1 MHLVNPENPEIL
13 SKLDSFARLLVGFG
27 ASRHPGGE
35 SVLVNGAVF
44 KTVSEPVRAGL
55 GRFDSYTPPPV
66 TEAGKLFFYK
76 EIPHMIRDWVELN
89 MTPGIGP
96 RAAAKLLER
105 FGSAEAVYKATR
117 AELEQLRLPPEAVD
131 TIIARDLLP
140 RAEAEIT
147 AVKQLGGDILLL
159 DDGVYPSSLR
169 EIYDPPIV
177 LYVKGAWSD
186 CLDRPCIGV
195 VGSRRCSTY
204 GQNAANML
212 ARDLA
217 ERGVTVVSGF
227 ARGID
232 AAAHRGALEANGRT
246 VAVLGTGIDEVYP
259 REHKKLAAEI
269 LDRGG
274 ALVSQFPLGT
284 PPVSEN
290 FPYRNRIISGLSL
303 GVVVV
308 EASEHSG
315 SLITARLAMEQNREV
330 FAVPGNI
337 TSRNSFGT
345 NYLIKGA
352 GAKLVQQ
359 WQDIASELPQP
370 VAASLLPPPFSERKI
385 ADRLAF
391 VPEGLSP
398 AETCVFKLLT
408 PDSPAHVDWLFDKS
422 KLPISELTAALL
434 SLEIREL
441 VRALPGRCFVRRL

>member
-1 MHLVNPENPEIL
+1 
-13 SKLDSFARLLVGFG
+13 
-27 ASRHPGGE
+27 
-35 SVLVNGAVF
+35 
-44 KTVSEPVRAGL
+44 
-55 GRFDSYTPPPV
+55 
-66 TEAGKLFFYK
+66 
-76 EIPHMIRDWVELN
+76 

-105 FGSAEAVYKATR
+105 FGSAEAVYRATR
-117 AELEQLRLPPEAVD
+117 AELEHLRLPPEAVD
-131 TIIARDLLP
+131 TIIARDLLS
-140 RAEAEIT
+140 RAEAEIFS
-147 AVKQLGGDILLL
+147 VKKLGGEILLL
-159 DDGVYPSSLR
+159 DDGIYPSLLR

-204 GQNAANML
+204 GQNAAIML
-212 ARDLA
+212 GRDLA
-217 ERGVTVVSGF
+217 QRGITVVSGF

-232 AAAHRGALEANGRT
+232 AAAHRGALEAGGRT

-259 REHKKLAAEI
+259 RDHKKLAAEI

-303 GVVVV
+303 GIVVV
-308 EASEHSG
+308 EAAENSG

-359 WQDIASELPQP
+359 WQDIAAELPPQI
-370 VAASLLPPPFSERKI
+370 AATLLPPSIGERKKE
-385 ADRLAF
+385 ASMPARLSL

-398 AETCVFKLLT
+398 AETSVFKLLT
-408 PDSPAHVDWLFDKS
+408 PDSPAHVDWLFEKS
-422 KLPISELTAALL
+422 QLPISELTAVLL
-434 SLEIREL
+434 SLEMREL
-441 VRALPGRCFVRRL
+441 VRALPGRCFVRKL

>member
-1 MHLVNPENPEIL
+1 M
-13 SKLDSFARLLVGFG
+13 K
-27 ASRHPGGE
+27 
-35 SVLVNGAVF
+35 
-44 KTVSEPVRAGL
+44 
-55 GRFDSYTPPPV
+55 
-66 TEAGKLFFYK
+66 
-76 EIPHMIRDWVELN
+76 DWIELN

-117 AELEQLRLPPEAVD
+117 AEREQVRLPPEAVD

-140 RAEAEIT
+140 RAEAEIF
-147 AVKQLGGDILLL
+147 AVKKLGGDILLL
-159 DDGVYPSSLR
+159 DDGIYPSPLR

-204 GQNAANML
+204 GQNAAIML

-217 ERGVTVVSGF
+217 QRGVTIVSGF

-232 AAAHRGALEANGRT
+232 AAAHRGALEAGGRT
-246 VAVLGTGIDEVYP
+246 VAILGTGIDEVYP
-259 REHKKLAAEI
+259 RDHKKLAAEI
-269 LDRGG
+269 LEHGG

-308 EASEHSG
+308 EAAENSG

-359 WQDIASELPQP
+359 WQDVASELPAEI
-370 VAASLLPPPFSERKI
+370 AAQLLPPPSKKKKKGELVDQLALTPSDLTEHERAI
-385 ADRLAF
+385 
-391 VPEGLSP
+391 
-398 AETCVFKLLT
+398 FKLLT
-408 PDSPAHVDWLFDKS
+408 SDSPLQIDALAETT
-422 KLPISELTAALL
+422 KLSITQLTTALL
-434 SLEIREL
+434 TLEMREL
-441 VRALPGRCFVRRL
+441 IRALPGKCFVRKM

>member
-1 MHLVNPENPEIL
+1 
-13 SKLDSFARLLVGFG
+13 
-27 ASRHPGGE
+27 
-35 SVLVNGAVF
+35 
-44 KTVSEPVRAGL
+44 
-55 GRFDSYTPPPV
+55 
-66 TEAGKLFFYK
+66 LFFYK
-76 EIPHMIRDWVELN
+76 EFPHMIRDWVELN

-131 TIIARDLLP
+131 TIIARELQS
-140 RAEAEIT
+140 RADAEIQ

-159 DDGVYPSSLR
+159 DDGVYPPSLR

-186 CLDRPCIGV
+186 CLDQPCIGV

-204 GQNAANML
+204 GQNSAIML

-217 ERGVTVVSGF
+217 QRSMTVVSGF

-232 AAAHRGALEANGRT
+232 AAAHRGALDASGRT
-246 VAVLGTGIDEVYP
+246 IAVLGTGIDEVYP
-259 REHKKLAAEI
+259 RDHKKLAAEI

-274 ALVSQFPLGT
+274 ALISQFPLGT

-308 EASEHSG
+308 EAAENSG

-359 WQDIASELPQP
+359 WQDIATELPQHI
-370 VAASLLPPPFSERKI
+370 AATLLPPPFSEKKETSMV
-385 ADRLAF
+385 DRLSF
-391 VPEGLSP
+391 VPEGLST
-398 AETCVFKLLT
+398 AESSVFKLLT

-441 VRALPGRCFVRRL
+441 VRALPGRCFVKRL